1 MGLPQIA
8 SFRMALGAG
17 LPTQKSLDIT
27 GRGKVVVDR
36 ISAKLN
42 VAPDAALGQ
51 MPSLG
56 EIQAAERVIRL
67 RLALDAN
74 DARVLTI
81 GDQAVASFGQF
92 VQGPVPVPPFELGGN
107 EQPTVKVIVHPNLFA
122 NPIFTTYGGV
132 ELEIVFWG
140 QGV

>member
-42 VAPDAALGQ
+42 VSPDALNGY

-56 EIQAAERVIRL
+56 EIQAVERVVRM

-74 DARVLTI
+74 DSRVITI

-92 VQGPVPVPPFELGGN
+92 VQGPIPVPPFELGGN
-107 EQPTVKVIVHPNLFA
+107 EQPTVKVNIPPNLFV
-122 NPIFTTYGGV
+122 NTLFTTYGGV

-140 QGV
+140 QGA